1 MSTPQNV
8 HTNTAAPQPR
18 KTKKTSYRAMTSL
31 VTTWSFVIATVTGVV
46 LYIVPEGRVAYW
58 TIWELW
64 GLTKGGWTHL
74 HVIFS
79 IVFVAVG
86 VAHLVYNWKPFKN
99 YMSERASGHVHVSRT
114 VYGSLAIAAAFFA
127 VTLYNL
133 PPANWVMDLSA
144 AIKSSWV
151 VTPAYEPPFGH
162 AEEVSLAGFAKRQR
176 IDLDAAMLALR
187 AQDLKVPTP
196 EMALID
202 LAALN
207 ATTPMAI
214 YAAIKPLEPQ
224 LEVKTVY
231 TPAEVEE
238 QFAGTGVGRKTLA
251 EMASVLHIAP
261 EAAQARLATRAIV
274 ADLDTP
280 LKTIAEANGT
290 EATELLKILLID
302 GYQP

>member
-1 MSTPQNV
+1 MDAHNPAPQNSV
-8 HTNTAAPQPR
+8 
-18 KTKKTSYRAMTSL
+18 KKTSYRAMTSL

-46 LYIVPEGRVAYW
+46 LYIMPEGRVAFW

-64 GLTKGGWTHL
+64 GLTKKGWTDL

-99 YMSERASGHVHVSRT
+99 YMSERAAGHVHVSRT
-114 VYGSLAIAAAFFA
+114 VYGSLTIAAVFFGL
-127 VTLYNL
+127 TLYNL

-144 AIKSSWV
+144 AIKQSWV

-176 IDLDAAMLALR
+176 IGLDQALLALKGKGVR
-187 AQDLKVPTP
+187 VPTP
-196 EMALID
+196 DMALKD

-214 YAAIKPLEPQ
+214 YETIKPLEP
-224 LEVKTVY
+224 EAEIKKIY
-231 TPAEVEE
+231 TATEVEA
-238 QFAGTGVGRKTLA
+238 QFSGTGIGRKTLA
-251 EMASVLHIAP
+251 AVAEMLKMTP
-261 EAAQARLATRAIV
+261 DAALARLAARGIA
-274 ADLDTP
+274 ADAQTT
-280 LKTIAEANGT
+280 LKDIADAQGIESIDVM
-290 EATELLKILLID
+290 KMLLID
-302 GYQP
+302 GY